1 MFSIEIVD
9 DDIIMQGKIA
19 GYLEKLR
26 DNLLICAK
34 CINGYS
40 AIQAVRE
47 YSPDLLI
54 LDMDMPDMTG
64 TQVIRTLSEE
74 KILPSVLVLSNY
86 DNYEFVREAMKYGS
100 YDYLLKHQLT
110 EDVLIDK
117 ITEIRKETE
126 KREHKQNIYT
136 QMKDVALSKMLKD
149 LFLGQ
154 ADDEIAKKIENI
166 LSEGE
171 PEREKKYVCAS
182 LKIPDLCQRT
192 GSTVAIDKKKLVRGV
207 LSIADTV
214 YGSVGNGIV
223 CNMDNG
229 ELAVL
234 HVYLSDRQDAEI
246 RDEAEAYAYT
256 LVNNVKKL
264 MGTELIYVVGP
275 VMTAIAD
282 SYRKARQMLGN
293 KTFDGFSDYVK
304 DSIAYIDSNFEKD
317 INLEG
322 VAKQIHVSSS
332 YLSRLFKREMG
343 MAFIE
348 YLNSY
353 RVKMARRYIEEGEH
367 NLYEISV
374 KTGFNSYNYF
384 LKVYKEY
391 TGLRPSECIQK
402 DKIM

>member
-19 GYLEKLR
+19 GYLEKQSDDLVV
-26 DNLLICAK
+26 CAK
-34 CINGYS
+34 CINGSS
-40 AIQAVRE
+40 AIAAVRE

-74 KILPSVLVLSNY
+74 KIMPAVLVLSNY

-110 EDVLIDK
+110 EDILMDK
-117 ITEIRKETE
+117 IAEIRKETK

-154 ADDEIAKKIENI
+154 ADDEIAQEIENI

-171 PEREKKYVCAS
+171 TEKEKKYVCAS
-182 LKIPDLCQRT
+182 LRIPDSCHRT

-207 LSIADTV
+207 LSIADTI

-229 ELAVL
+229 EIAVL
-234 HVYLSDRQDAEI
+234 HAYLSDRQDAEI
-246 RDEAEAYAYT
+246 RNEAEAYAYT
-256 LVNNVKKL
+256 LASNVKKL
-264 MGTELIYVVGP
+264 MGTELVYAVGP

-282 SYRKARQMLGN
+282 SYRKARQMLGD
-293 KTFDGFSDYVK
+293 KTFDGCSDYVK
-304 DSIAYIDSNFEKD
+304 DTIAYIDSNFEKD

-353 RVKMARRYIEEGEH
+353 RVKMARKYLEEGEH

-374 KTGFNSYNYF
+374 KSGFNSYNYF